1 MPESKSNRG
10 EFQLRT
16 GSISMERLDGEVI
29 AIDFSTGKYFSFQ
42 GPAADIIWM
51 LEQGIPREQWLSL
64 VSSSFLSDPERD
76 TFDEHTN
83 HFLTQLEQLD
93 LLEAADS
100 LHSQGAELP
109 SDYIRGCWVQ
119 PEILINDDLVD
130 LIVIDPIHD
139 VGDDGWPTAK
149 SSE

>member
-1 MPESKSNRG
+1 
-10 EFQLRT
+10 
-16 GSISMERLDGEVI
+16 MERLDGEAI

-51 LEQGIPREQWLSL
+51 LNQGIPRGQWLNL
-64 VSSSFLSDPERD
+64 VSSSFQSDPEQD
-76 TFDEHTN
+76 TFDEHAN
-83 HFLTQLEQLD
+83 HFLTQLEQLG
-93 LLEAADS
+93 LIEATDS
-100 LHSQGAELP
+100 LQGEVAELP
-109 SDYIRGCWVQ
+109 SDYIRGVWVQ
-119 PEILINDDLVD
+119 PEILMNDDLVD